1 MVSHS
6 KIDDWACR
14 SLSCIYSRKWESRYF
29 QCLQVYTAQAQ
40 CVCENFCFLLEESR
54 KDDLRDDNIW
64 SALKQHFYFA
74 YKQSLCIIRSI
85 ISKDRESYNSTY
97 SQKTMKVGFSPA
109 RPSPARGPRQADPP
123 DSPPRHRRAGG
134 VPWGGG
140 DGRAGPTHR
149 RAKMPNL
156 GAALNCARRST
167 QSDRVFFRFRRDPAR
182 CRKWWRIVGVQT

>member
-29 QCLQVYTAQAQ
+29 QCLQVYTAEAQ

-64 SALKQHFYFA
+64 SALKQHFYFV

-97 SQKTMKVGFSPA
+97 SLKTMKVGFSPA
-109 RPSPARGPRQADPP
+109 APPPRVGPEEPTRLAPLPGTEGRAECPEEAGMGGLGPPWADPP
-123 DSPPRHRRAGG
+123 AG
-134 VPWGGG
+134 
-140 DGRAGPTHR
+140 
-149 RAKMPNL
+149 
-156 GAALNCARRST
+156 
-167 QSDRVFFRFRRDPAR
+167 
-182 CRKWWRIVGVQT
+182 